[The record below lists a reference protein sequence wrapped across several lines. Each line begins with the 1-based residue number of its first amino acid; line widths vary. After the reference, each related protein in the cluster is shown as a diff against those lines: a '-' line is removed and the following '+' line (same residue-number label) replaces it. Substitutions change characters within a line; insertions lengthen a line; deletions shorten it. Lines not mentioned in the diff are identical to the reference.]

1 MNKKGLILS
10 ILIALIVILS
20 SGSVFAEDISNANSD
35 DSASSPIAN
44 DAVYGETTTSS
55 NYTVH
60 TGSNSST
67 IQNIINSMHDGDV
80 LNFEKGEYTRIDLTV
95 TVDKKGRK
103 KGKAILPKGKQVWSF
118 SEYNFKFMTE

>member
-10 ILIALIVILS
+10 IFISLIVILS

-44 DAVYGETTTSS
+44 DAFYGEITTSS
-55 NYTVH
+55 NYTVL

-80 LNFEKGEYTRIDLTV
+80 LNLEKDE
-95 TVDKKGRK
+95 
-103 KGKAILPKGKQVWSF
+103 
-118 SEYNFKFMTE
+118 

>member
-10 ILIALIVILS
+10 IFISLIVILS

-44 DAVYGETTTSS
+44 DAVYGEITTSS

-67 IQNIINSMHDGDV
+67 IQNIINSMHNGDV
-80 LNFEKGEYTRIDLTV
+80 LNFEKGEYKDICIYIDKNINES
-95 TVDKKGRK
+95 KKIRK
-103 KGKAILPKGKQVWSF
+103 SGF
-118 SEYNFKFMTE
+118 SI

>member
-10 ILIALIVILS
+10 IFISLIVILS

-44 DAVYGETTTSS
+44 DAVYGEITTSS

-67 IQNIINSMHDGDV
+67 IQNIISGIDNRIFPNNGIVRIINNNS
-80 LNFEKGEYTRIDLTV
+80 KI
-95 TVDKKGRK
+95 
-103 KGKAILPKGKQVWSF
+103 
-118 SEYNFKFMTE
+118 

>member
-10 ILIALIVILS
+10 IFLAFIVILS

-44 DAVYGETTTSS
+44 DAVYGEITTSS

-67 IQNIINSMHDGDV
+67 IQNIINSMHNGDV
-80 LNFEKGEYTRIDLTV
+80 LNFEKGEPLLGGIDFRDRLRV
-95 TVDKKGRK
+95 MDRFVE
-103 KGKAILPKGKQVWSF
+103 ILSLSDFLLIWPQEF
-118 SEYNFKFMTE
+118 SKH